1 MKTTESIRCK
11 ECGHRVMYKPRT
23 HRSEYFVQVAWEDA
37 DYLVVR
43 LDTYPSVWVLTD
55 SQVQFE
61 AR

>member
-23 HRSEYFVQVAWEDA
+23 HRSEYFVQVVWEDA
-37 DYLVVR
+37 DYLVVCLVTHLFR
-43 LDTYPSVWVLTD
+43 LTLAN

>member
-23 HRSEYFVQVAWEDA
+23 HRSECFVQVMWEDA

-43 LDTYPSVWVLTD
+43 LVTHP
-55 SQVQFE
+55 
-61 AR
+61 ARGGLADK